1 MKTLFKLLFCVTLLI
16 TISSC
21 ENQVSES
28 HLALENVA
36 AQVEANI
43 KLYENVWDKAINDGQ
58 IELVNEDS
66 FTTDATVVIP
76 GENIVGI
83 ENFRAY
89 YNNYIV
95 GFSEREFTIVKVFG
109 QNDNLVKQ
117 WRFKGKHTGDFFCI
131 LATDKSVD
139 LSGVTIVEMRD
150 GKIAS
155 EQDFFDNLDFLKQLG
170 LME

>member
-1 MKTLFKLLFCVTLLI
+1 MKTLFKLLFCGILS
-16 TISSC
+16 ISTTGC
-21 ENQVSES
+21 KNQVSEN
-28 HLALENVA
+28 HLALESAA

-43 KLYENVWDKAINDGQ
+43 KLYEDVWDKAINDGQ

-66 FTTDATVVIP
+66 FASDATVVIP
-76 GENIVGI
+76 GENIEGI

-89 YNNYIV
+89 YNNYIA
-95 GFSEREFTIVKVFG
+95 GFSEREFSIVKVFG

-117 WRFKGKHTGDFFCI
+117 WRFKGKHTGDFFGI
-131 LATDKSVD
+131 PATDKYVD

>member
-1 MKTLFKLLFCVTLLI
+1 MKTLFKLLFCGILS
-16 TISSC
+16 ISSTGC
-21 ENQVSES
+21 KNQVSEN
-28 HLALENVA
+28 HLALESAA

-43 KLYENVWDKAINDGQ
+43 KLYEDVWDKAINDSQ

-66 FTTDATVVIP
+66 FTSDATVVIP
-76 GENIVGI
+76 GENIEGI
-83 ENFRAY
+83 ENFRTY

-95 GFSEREFTIVKVFG
+95 GFSEREFSIVKVFG

-117 WRFKGKHTGDFFCI
+117 WRFKGKHTGDFFGI
-131 LATDKSVD
+131 PATDKTID

-155 EQDFFDNLDFLKQLG
+155 EQDFFDNLDFLKQPA
-170 LME
+170 

>member
-1 MKTLFKLLFCVTLLI
+1 MRIVL
-16 TISSC
+16 
-21 ENQVSES
+21 
-28 HLALENVA
+28 H
-36 AQVEANI
+36 
-43 KLYENVWDKAINDGQ
+43 Q
-58 IELVNEDS
+58 I
-66 FTTDATVVIP
+66 VVIP

-95 GFSEREFTIVKVFG
+95 GFSEREFSIVKVFG

-117 WRFKGKHTGDFFCI
+117 WRFKGKHTGDFFGI
-131 LATDKSVD
+131 PATDKYVD

-170 LME
+170 LM

>member
-1 MKTLFKLLFCVTLLI
+1 MKTLFKLLFCGILS
-16 TISSC
+16 ISTTGC
-21 ENQVSES
+21 KNQVSEN
-28 HLALENVA
+28 HLALESAA

-43 KLYENVWDKAINDGQ
+43 KSYENVWDKAINDGQ

-66 FTTDATVVIP
+66 FTSDATVVIP

-95 GFSEREFTIVKVFG
+95 GFTEREFSIVKVFG
-109 QNDNLVKQ
+109 QGDNLVKQ
-117 WRFKGKHTGDFFCI
+117 WRFKGKHTGDFFGI
-131 LATDKSVD
+131 PATDKSVD

>member
-1 MKTLFKLLFCVTLLI
+1 MKTLFKLLFCGILS
-16 TISSC
+16 ISSTGC
-21 ENQVSES
+21 KNQVSEN
-28 HLALENVA
+28 HLALESAA

-43 KLYENVWDKAINDGQ
+43 KLYEDVWDKAINDGQ

-66 FTTDATVVIP
+66 FTSDATVVIP
-76 GENIVGI
+76 GENIEGI
-83 ENFRAY
+83 ESFRAY

-95 GFSEREFTIVKVFG
+95 GFSEREFSIVKVFG

-117 WRFKGKHTGDFFCI
+117 WRFKGKHTGDFFGI
-131 LATDKSVD
+131 PATDKYVD